1 MSALP
6 VMGRSLVG
14 GIYTLTP
21 SKALVP
27 IGLSSGW
34 GNGLYSTSLLTI
46 PNGIKGDLQI
56 HIQISL
62 SFWRKFK
69 NKEKKSSLCYRFK
82 PQPLSPFYL
91 VHYSTQNAFSATK
104 NKNKTKKFFK
114 KKDQKKK
121 PKSKAPTRK
130 NKTWGRD

>member
-1 MSALP
+1 MVSK
-6 VMGRSLVG
+6 VTYR
-14 GIYTLTP
+14 YT
-21 SKALVP
+21 
-27 IGLSSGW
+27 
-34 GNGLYSTSLLTI
+34 YRF
-46 PNGIKGDLQI
+46 
-56 HIQISL
+56 HSL
-62 SFWRKFK
+62 SGENLKIK
-69 NKEKKSSLCYRFK
+69 KKKSSLCYRFK